1 MTEFV
6 LAICAWNTCGCDA
19 DASEIQGF
27 FHFLS
32 AYTLVMPQ
40 FLVSLQS
47 PSRSADVLTTH
58 GELSQP
64 PEDLVVLE
72 TSFAGAF
79 CVPHLPDPIGEAADE
94 LASGL

>member
-1 MTEFV
+1 MQTQARFKD
-6 LAICAWNTCGCDA
+6 LI
-19 DASEIQGF
+19 
-27 FHFLS
+27 HFLS
-32 AYTLVMPQ
+32 VYTLLMPQ
-40 FLVSLQS
+40 VLVSLQS

-79 CVPHLPDPIGEAADE
+79 CVPHLPDPTGEAADE